1 MKKYKTKIL
10 IFLSILIF
18 ITSYFFINSLI
29 EKNKF
34 LKLKSFLTIEQKKL
48 LKKYAFPYRLISKQE
63 KIISKLEEG
72 DELLYA
78 ELYFRTIKSEIG
90 TKKHEIKLSNDKILT
105 KYNLLKGF
113 YAGINNITPGS
124 GYIDFYQKDLF
135 VLSSRGVLAFRKIDN
150 DDANFKTIK
159 NNIDDFIGFK
169 QFKKIDPR
177 YRNKWFSL
185 KDIFIFK
192 DQIFISYTE
201 EIKEDCW
208 NTSIIYGNINYE
220 SIEFKKLFSS
230 KECVH
235 SIKNLD
241 KSFNAH
247 ASGGRIVSFDDNHIL
262 LSVGD
267 YISRHLGQ
275 NKDSINGKIIKINI
289 NNSDYK
295 IVSMGHRNP
304 QGLYFDK
311 ENNFILETEHGPMG
325 GDEINLI
332 EPEKINEDKIQNY
345 GWPIVSY
352 GEHYGGRNKKNEKK
366 YEKYPLYKSHTK
378 HGFIEPLKAFVPSI
392 GISEIVKTHKNKYVV
407 SSLKDGSLY
416 FFELS
421 GDKKIV
427 NLNRVKVFERVRDL
441 KFNDNKLYLF
451 MEDTASIGIIN
462 LN

>member
-10 IFLSILIF
+10 ILLSVLVF
-18 ITSYFFINSLI
+18 MSSYFFINSLI

-34 LKLKSFLTIEQKKL
+34 LNLKSFLTIDQKNF
-48 LKKYAFPYRLISKQE
+48 LKKYVFPYRLISQQE
-63 KIISKLEEG
+63 QIISQLEEG

-78 ELYFRTIKSEIG
+78 ELYFRTIKSEIE
-90 TKKHEIKLSNDKILT
+90 TKKNDIKLSNDKILR
-105 KYNLLKGF
+105 KYNLLQGF

-135 VLSSRGVLAFRKIDN
+135 ILSSRGVLAFRKIDI

-169 QFKKIDPR
+169 QFKKFDPR
-177 YRNKWFSL
+177 YGNKWFSL
-185 KDIFIFK
+185 KDILIFK

-220 SIEFKKLFSS
+220 NIEFKKLFSS
-230 KECVH
+230 KKCVH

-247 ASGGRIVSFDDNHIL
+247 ASGGRLVSFDDNHIL

-332 EPEKINEDKIQNY
+332 ESEKINKDKIQNY
-345 GWPIVSY
+345 GWPIASY
-352 GEHYGGRNKKNEKK
+352 GEHYGGKNKKNEKK

-407 SSLKDGSLY
+407 SSLKDRSLY
-416 FFELS
+416 FFELN
-421 GDKKIV
+421 GEKKIT
-427 NLNRVKVFERVRDL
+427 NLNRVEVFERVRDL
-441 KFNDNKLYLF
+441 KFKDNKLYLF